1 MSDSGEEQGRSIN
14 GSGIGGERSEE
25 KRVEEAQQSRY
36 ERSAERIS
44 ALCARLE
51 RARRADYS
59 GLSRDQLLDVW
70 IDAEELMSW
79 VMAKRLEAMH
89 ELQRR
94 RAG

>member
-1 MSDSGEEQGRSIN
+1 MSG
-14 GSGIGGERSEE
+14 SEE
-25 KRVEEAQQSRY
+25 DRVEAAQEARNADN
-36 ERSAERIS
+36 AERIS

-51 RARRADYS
+51 KARRADYA
-59 GLSRDQLLDVW
+59 GLSRDQLLDLW

>member
-1 MSDSGEEQGRSIN
+1 MT
-14 GSGIGGERSEE
+14 GSEDDPT
-25 KRVEEAQQSRY
+25 EAAQEARY
-36 ERSAERIS
+36 ARNAERIS

-59 GLSRDQLLDVW
+59 GLSRDQLLDLW

>member
-1 MSDSGEEQGRSIN
+1 MSGAEQERGRSV
-14 GSGIGGERSEE
+14 GDGDGEAEE
-25 KRVEEAQQSRY
+25 ERVQAAQEARY
-36 ERSAERIS
+36 ARNAERIS

-59 GLSRDQLLDVW
+59 GLSRDQLIDLW

>member
-1 MSDSGEEQGRSIN
+1 MSGSDEER
-14 GSGIGGERSEE
+14 
-25 KRVEEAQQSRY
+25 KRPADWRDPGDANQAAQEARHA
-36 ERSAERIS
+36 RNAERIS
-44 ALCARLE
+44 ALCQRLE
-51 RARRADYS
+51 QARRAEYA
-59 GLSRDQLLDVW
+59 GLTRDQLLDLW